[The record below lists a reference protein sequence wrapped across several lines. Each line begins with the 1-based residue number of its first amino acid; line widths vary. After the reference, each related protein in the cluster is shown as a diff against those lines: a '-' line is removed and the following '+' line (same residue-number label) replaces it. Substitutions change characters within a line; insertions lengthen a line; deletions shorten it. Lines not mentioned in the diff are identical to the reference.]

1 MKLNK
6 NAEVVNGSKQIYT
19 ELVVVAHQ
27 DDIEIG
33 VPQAIIKG
41 YQSDKYGMVGVVC
54 ADGSGSPRSGKFATM
69 TNEEMMKV
77 RRLEQIKAAEIG
89 DYSALVMLNYT
100 SGQLKDRNN
109 ADPKNDIKEI
119 ILNYKP
125 ETMYIHNLAD
135 KHPTHVGVAVNCI
148 KALRELPKEARPKK
162 LYGCEVW
169 RNLDW
174 LSDDEKVFFDL
185 TGYEQL
191 MRDVLDVYESQIAG
205 GKEYCTAAIGR
216 RAGNATFSASHG
228 VDVAE
233 HVAYGMDLTIL
244 IEDDSIDPKQYIVGK
259 IMDFAN
265 DLLI

>member
-109 ADPKNDIKEI
+109 EDPKNDIKEI

-148 KALRELPKEARPKK
+148 KALRELPKEVRPKK

>member
-1 MKLNK
+1 MQLNK
-6 NAEVVNGSKQIYT
+6 KAEVVNGSKQIYT
-19 ELVVVAHQ
+19 ELVVAAHQ
-27 DDIEIG
+27 DDIEIMC
-33 VPQAIIKG
+33 PQAIIKG
-41 YQSDKYGMVGVVC
+41 YQSDKYGVVGVVC
-54 ADGSGSPRSGKFATM
+54 ADGSGSPRSGPFAHM

-100 SGQLKDRNN
+100 SGELKDRSNES
-109 ADPKNDIKEI
+109 PKDDIKEI

-135 KHPTHVGVAVNCI
+135 KHPTHVGTAVNCI

-174 LSDDEKVFFDL
+174 LADEEKVFFDL

-244 IEDDSIDPKQYIVGK
+244 IEDDSIDPKQFIVDK
-259 IMDFAN
+259 IMHFAK
-265 DLLI
+265 DILI

>member
-1 MKLNK
+1 MQLNK
-6 NAEVVNGSKQIYT
+6 KAEVVNGKKQIYT

-27 DDIEIG
+27 DDIEIMC
-33 VPQAIIKG
+33 PQAIIKG

-54 ADGSGSPRSGKFATM
+54 ADGSGSPRSGPFASM

-100 SGQLKDRNN
+100 SSELKDRNN
-109 ADPKNDIKEI
+109 PSPKNDVKEI
-119 ILNYKP
+119 VLNYKP

-135 KHPTHVGVAVNCI
+135 KHPTHVGTAVNCV

-174 LSDDEKVFFDL
+174 LADEEKVFFDL

-233 HVAYGMDLTIL
+233 HVAYGMDLTPL
-244 IEDDSIDPKQYIVGK
+244 IEDDSIDPKQFIVDK
-259 IMDFAN
+259 IMQFAK
-265 DLLI
+265 DILV

>member
-54 ADGSGSPRSGKFATM
+54 ADGSGSPRSGKFANM
-69 TNEEMMKV
+69 TNEDMMKV

-109 ADPKNDIKEI
+109 EDPKNDIKEI

-205 GKEYCTAAIGR
+205 GKEYCTTAIGR

-244 IEDDSIDPKQYIVGK
+244 IEDDTIDPKQYIVGK

>member
-1 MKLNK
+1 MQLNPK
-6 NAEVVNGSKQIYT
+6 AEVVVGKKQIYT
-19 ELVVVAHQ
+19 ELVVAAHQ
-27 DDIEIG
+27 DDIEIMC
-33 VPQAIIKG
+33 PQAIIKG
-41 YQSDKYGMVGVVC
+41 YQSDKFGMVGVVC

-69 TNEEMMKV
+69 TDEDMKKV

-100 SGQLKDRNN
+100 SKELKDRSN

-119 ILNYKP
+119 ILEYKP
-125 ETMYIHNLAD
+125 ETMYVHNLAD
-135 KHPTHVGVAVNCI
+135 KHPTHVGTAVNCI

-185 TGYEQL
+185 TGYEKL

-233 HVAYGMDLTIL
+233 HVAYGMDLTAL
-244 IEDDSIDPKQYIVGK
+244 IENDDLDVREFIVEK
-259 IMDFAN
+259 IYQFAK

>member
-77 RRLEQIKAAEIG
+77 RRLEQIKAAGIG

-109 ADPKNDIKEI
+109 EDPKNDIKEI

>member
-109 ADPKNDIKEI
+109 EDPKNDIKEI

-244 IEDDSIDPKQYIVGK
+244 IEDDTIDPKQYIVGK

>member
-54 ADGSGSPRSGKFATM
+54 ADGSGSPRSGKFANM
-69 TNEEMMKV
+69 TNEDMMKV

-109 ADPKNDIKEI
+109 EDPKNDIKEI

-244 IEDDSIDPKQYIVGK
+244 IEDDTIDPKQYIVGK